1 MMNFLVKQPSTF
13 RGFVLLVM
21 IPIIIFWYCLFLGD
35 YPPPN
40 QDDIFFVGVALN
52 LVTDGEF
59 KNPYILS
66 PFTGENFYLYTP
78 FHSFIL
84 AAWLN
89 LVGISKSSVTLF
101 QCLCGAITSIAIA
114 ILLRRYSFPVITAFL
129 STLIIA
135 IFCKTMGLRPEFLG
149 LAFMFTG
156 FSLLATN
163 IPIAYFLGFFLLA
176 SAIFTQP
183 VTLAYAFVIGAGIG
197 FYNFHQYR
205 PSRKDFFLMIA
216 ISIFGSFILVF
227 LIFLWCINFNISSF
241 ISQFQFNVNAVAA
254 PGIQNK
260 LYSFLSVMLG
270 YYGCILYLP
279 SWILLLFVSVYLI
292 SNLNSYQLTERI
304 LLLSILVG
312 IFLNI
317 LLHGRRD
324 VLLLFLWLFI
334 TVIMTTFFS
343 KNRPKL
349 RRSMKVFFISLWLIS
364 LFLSQSLEIISSMSR
379 GKITQSSYEKI
390 QTFVTSHPNFQY
402 IVDASAA
409 RYVFNYR
416 LPKNSIS
423 WIYHIPAPEHLR
435 GKVIYVGSPYFIQ
448 YMGLDAF
455 NSPTLKQIAESY
467 PRVSFL
473 GRRFNS
479 LPQMPFEVSIIEL
492 KL

>member
-1 MMNFLVKQPSTF
+1 MNFLVKQPSTF
-13 RGFVLLVM
+13 RGLLLIVI
-21 IPIIIFWYCLFLGD
+21 IPIIIFWYCLFIGD
-35 YPPPN
+35 YPPPH
-40 QDDIFFVGVALN
+40 QDDIFFVGAALN

-78 FHSFIL
+78 FHSFVL

-89 LVGISKSSVTLF
+89 LVGISKSSLTLF
-101 QCLCGAITSIAIA
+101 QCFCGAIISIAIA

-129 STLIIA
+129 TTLVIA
-135 IFCKTMGLRPEFLG
+135 IFCRTMGLRPEILG

-156 FSLLATN
+156 FSLLAIN
-163 IPIAYFLGFFLLA
+163 IPIAYFLGFFLVA

-183 VTLAYAFVIGAGIG
+183 VTLAYAFVIGAGIC

-205 PSRKDFFLMIA
+205 PSRQDLFVMIS
-216 ISIFGSFILVF
+216 ISIFGAFFIAF
-227 LIFLWCINFNISSF
+227 LFFIWCINFNISSF
-241 ISQFQFNVNAVAA
+241 IDQFQFNVNAVAT

-260 LYSFLSVMLG
+260 IYSFLFVIFG
-270 YYGCILYLP
+270 YYGYILYLP
-279 SWILLLFVSVYLI
+279 SWILLSFVSVSLI
-292 SNLNSYQLTERI
+292 SKLNSYQLTERI
-304 LLLSILVG
+304 LLLSILLG

-317 LLHGRRD
+317 FLHGRRD

-334 TVIMTTFFS
+334 TVTMTTFFS
-343 KNRPKL
+343 KNRPQL
-349 RRSMKVFFISLWLIS
+349 RRSMKVLFISLWLTS
-364 LFLSQSLEIISSMSR
+364 LLLSQSLEIISSLSR
-379 GKITQSSYEKI
+379 GKITQSSYETI
-390 QTFVTSHPNFQY
+390 QTFVNAHPNYQY

-435 GKVIYVGSPYFIQ
+435 GKVIYIGAPYFIQ
-448 YMGLDAF
+448 YMGLEAF

>member
-1 MMNFLVKQPSTF
+1 MNFLVKQPSTF
-13 RGFVLLVM
+13 RGFLSIVI
-21 IPIIIFWYCLFLGD
+21 IPIIIFWYCLFIGD
-35 YPPPN
+35 YPPPH
-40 QDDIFFVGVALN
+40 QDDIFFVGAALN

-78 FHSFIL
+78 FHSFVL

-89 LVGISKSSVTLF
+89 LVGISKWSLTLF
-101 QCLCGAITSIAIA
+101 QCCCGAIISIAIA
-114 ILLRRYSFPVITAFL
+114 IILRRYSFPVITAFL
-129 STLIIA
+129 STLVIA
-135 IFCKTMGLRPEFLG
+135 IFCRTMGLRPEPLG

-156 FSLLATN
+156 FLLLSRN
-163 IPIAYFLGFFLLA
+163 IPIAYFLGFFLVA
-176 SAIFTQP
+176 SAIFIQP
-183 VTLAYAFVIGAGIG
+183 ATLGYAFVIGTGICL
-197 FYNFHQYR
+197 YNFNQYS
-205 PSRKDFFLMIA
+205 PPRKDFFLMIA
-216 ISIFGSFILVF
+216 ISILGSFFLAL
-227 LIFLWCINFNISSF
+227 LIFLVCINFNVSSF
-241 ISQFQFNVNAVAA
+241 ISQFQFNLSVATVS
-254 PGIQNK
+254 GIQNK
-260 LYSFLSVMLG
+260 IYSFLFIMFG
-270 YYGCILYLP
+270 YYGYILYLP
-279 SWILLLFVSVYLI
+279 SWILLSFVSVHLI
-292 SNLNSYQLTERI
+292 SKLNSYQLTERI
-304 LLLSILVG
+304 LLLSILAG
-312 IFLNI
+312 ICLNI
-317 LLHGRRD
+317 FLHGRRD
-324 VLLLFLWLFI
+324 FILLFMWLFI
-334 TVIMTTFFS
+334 TITITTFFS

-349 RRSMKVFFISLWLIS
+349 RSSMKVLFISLWLIS
-364 LFLSQSLEIISSMSR
+364 LLLSQSLEIISLFNR

-390 QTFVTSHPNFQY
+390 QTFVNAHPNYQY

-435 GKVIYVGSPYFIQ
+435 GKVIYVGSPYFMQ